1 MILAGIIEFLLL
13 GLYIAWNFYTVEQ
26 LAKSEKRTQ
35 EQLKNSNTL
44 IQCVTELSS
53 DKDINISIQN
63 LLGIITQYFDSDRTY
78 IFELNPEKTMLR
90 NTYEYV

>member
-1 MILAGIIEFLLL
+1 MHYSPVGVFDWELLVIAQEDVVFSSLLYLKKLMILAGIIEFLLL

-44 IQCVTELSS
+44 I
-53 DKDINISIQN
+53 
-63 LLGIITQYFDSDRTY
+63 
-78 IFELNPEKTMLR
+78 
-90 NTYEYV
+90 